1 MAPREG
7 LGEPPLQCPECRHP
21 SPADERF
28 CSRCGAA
35 LPQAC
40 SGCGTELP
48 GGASFCPSCGRAAP
62 AAPIL
67 RDRPPR
73 AYTPRHLADRILT
86 SRSALEGERKDVTV
100 LFVDVQGSMEI
111 AERVEAEEWHAVLDR
126 FFAILAEGVH
136 RFEGTIN
143 QYTGDGIMALFGAPL
158 AHEDH
163 ARRAC
168 HAALHLAEGL
178 RVYAKELRTSGIELA
193 VRTGLNSGEVV
204 VGKIGDDLRM
214 DYTAQG
220 FAVGLAARMQQLA
233 AGGEILVTESTA
245 RFVEGFFELED
256 LGEVEVKGSREP
268 VRILRLLGPGAL
280 RSRFDLSRRRG
291 LTPLVG
297 RGKELGRL
305 EALLS
310 EVESGSGRAA
320 AVVGDAGVGKSRL
333 CWQLAEHC
341 RARGLEVLEAQCPSH
356 GRGVPFLPVLD
367 LLRAL
372 LGVEAFASAGEIRE
386 RATRG
391 MREVD
396 RALEDRLP
404 LLFDFLGAPD
414 PERPAPR
421 LDPGARQRELVGLLR
436 RLLLQRTR
444 VAPILVVIEDLH
456 WIDSASEAFLAQVCR
471 IVPDTR
477 SFLLVDFRPEYS
489 ADWLN
494 PLGYARIELGPL
506 GPEDS
511 RKLLQR
517 LLGDDPSV
525 APVAERIQ
533 ERTAGNPFFCEEVV
547 RSLFGSGTL
556 EGEPGAARLAQPLD
570 VFEIPASLRTVLGS
584 RIDQLPELE
593 KTVLQVAAVVGRG
606 LARTLIERVV
616 DAPEGVA
623 ATLGALQRRELLV
636 PLSAGGEERFGFAH
650 PLIQEVAYR
659 SQLAAQRRERHAR
672 VALAIDELAKG
683 DPGEQA
689 ALVAQ
694 HWEQAGEMLRAAAV
708 GARAARWSGLSD
720 ATQSFRQWQKVR
732 KLAEALPETPET
744 RRLCLRACLGMLNF
758 GWREGLAPEDAY
770 EIFTRGRQLA
780 REAGDPTREGLLH
793 GSYGRI
799 LGTVESSEAYLEH
812 VRQAALIARSL
823 DDAGSVILADSLTAQ
838 ALRHVGR
845 LEEGLDVIEDVLE
858 RVGEDSRAT
867 DRLGFSPY
875 LWLLGQRAETLL
887 FLGRLADV
895 ESDLRRLREGAT
907 EWHQVDLI
915 DQARGVW
922 GLLHWVRGD
931 TEAALREAREFA
943 SVAEVRASPYSV
955 VRAAESL
962 GTAALLAGDA
972 GKAVEAFERADAA
985 AREHRVG
992 LEFEA
997 RTRAQLAEA
1006 HLALGELAEA
1016 RRIAEQALVA
1026 GEKRGTRLFECEA
1039 ALTLARVL
1047 LHDGSDDALEEA
1059 ELALARAGRLVEWTG
1074 ARSLEP
1080 FVRVEL
1086 AALAHARG
1094 DYAAEREALLA
1105 ARELFERM
1113 GADLRAERISPK
1125 P

>member
-1 MAPREG
+1 
-7 LGEPPLQCPECRHP
+7 LQCPECRHP
-21 SPADERF
+21 SPADKRF
-28 CSRCGAA
+28 CSRCGEA

-40 SGCGTELP
+40 PGCGSALP

-62 AAPIL
+62 AASIL

-73 AYTPRHLADRILT
+73 SYTPRHLADRILN

-111 AERVEAEEWHAVLDR
+111 SERIEPEEWHAVLDR

-136 RFEGTIN
+136 HFEGTIN

-168 HAALHLAEGL
+168 HAALHLARGL
-178 RVYAKELRTSGIELA
+178 RAYAKELRSSGIELA
-193 VRTGLNSGEVV
+193 VRMGLNSGEVV

-220 FAVGLAARMQQLA
+220 FAVGLAARLQQLA
-233 AGGEILVTESTA
+233 AGGEILVTGSTA
-245 RFVEGFFELED
+245 RLVEGFFELED
-256 LGEVEVKGSREP
+256 LGKVKVKGSRKP
-268 VRILRLLGPGAL
+268 VRTLRLLGPGAL

-297 RGKELGRL
+297 RGKELARL

-333 CWQLAEHC
+333 CWQLAELC
-341 RARGLEVLEAQCPSH
+341 RARGLDVLEAQCPSH

-372 LGVEAFASAGEIRE
+372 LGVEAFASGGEIRE
-386 RATRG
+386 RVTRA

-414 PERPAPR
+414 PERPAPG
-421 LDPGARQRELVGLLR
+421 LDPGAWQRELVGLLR

-489 ADWLN
+489 ADWLD

-511 RKLLQR
+511 RELLQR

-525 APVAERIQ
+525 VPLAERIQ
-533 ERTAGNPFFCEEVV
+533 ERTAGNPFFSEEVV
-547 RSLFGSGTL
+547 RSLFGTGAL
-556 EGEPGAARLAQPLD
+556 EGKPGAARLAQPLD
-570 VFEIPASLRTVLGS
+570 AFEIPASLRTVLAS
-584 RIDQLPELE
+584 RIDQLPEHE
-593 KTVLQVAAVVGRG
+593 KTVLQLAAVVGRR
-606 LARTLIERVV
+606 LARKLIERVV
-616 DAPEGVA
+616 DAPEGVG

-636 PLSAGGEERFGFAH
+636 PLAAGGEERFGFAH

-659 SQLAAQRRERHAR
+659 SQLAAQRKERHAR
-672 VALAIDELAKG
+672 VAVAIDELAKG

-720 ATQSFRQWQKVR
+720 AGQSFRQWQKVR
-732 KLAEALPETPET
+732 ELAEALPETPET
-744 RRLCLRACLGMLNF
+744 RKLCLRACSGMLNF

-770 EIFTRGRQLA
+770 EIFTRGSELA
-780 REAGDPTREGLLH
+780 REAGDPTREALLH
-793 GSYGRI
+793 GSYGRV
-799 LGTVESSEAYLEH
+799 LSTVESSEAYLEH
-812 VRQAALIARSL
+812 ARQAAFIARTL
-823 DDAGSVILADSLTAQ
+823 DDPGSALLADSLVVQ

-845 LEEGLDVIEDVLE
+845 LEEGLAGIEDVLE
-858 RVGEDSRAT
+858 RAGGDPRAAN
-867 DRLGFSPY
+867 RLGFSPY

-887 FLGRLADV
+887 FLGRLADA

-922 GLLHWVRGD
+922 VHLHWMRGD
-931 TEAALREAREFA
+931 TDAALGEAREFA
-943 SVAEVRASPYSV
+943 SVAEARASPYSV

-962 GTAALLAGDA
+962 GMAALLAGEA
-972 GKAVEAFERADAA
+972 GKAVEAFERARAA

-997 RTRAQLAEA
+997 RTLAQLAEA
-1006 HLALGELAEA
+1006 RLALGELAEA
-1016 RRIAEQALVA
+1016 RRIAQQAQVV

-1039 ALTLARVL
+1039 LLALASVL
-1047 LHDGSDDALEEA
+1047 LREGSDDALERA
-1059 ELALARAGRLVEWTG
+1059 DAALGRAGRLVEWTG
-1074 ARSLEP
+1074 AAALEP
-1080 FVRVEL
+1080 FVCLERSDL
-1086 AALAHARG
+1086 ARARG
-1094 DYAAEREALLA
+1094 DAEREHAA
-1105 ARELFERM
+1105 RVRARELFDTM
-1113 GADLRAERISPK
+1113 GATPRAARVGDG
-1125 P
+1125 